1 MFALATFVTFV
12 FGLVVLAVF
21 AAAVALI
28 PFRRPSH

>member
-1 MFALATFVTFV
+1 MYVLPTFIAFVLGLA
-12 FGLVVLAVF
+12 VLAVF

>member
-1 MFALATFVTFV
+1 MVVLATFMAFV
-12 FGLVVLAVF
+12 LGLPVLAVF

>member
-1 MFALATFVTFV
+1 MYVIVTFIAFV
-12 FGLVVLAVF
+12 LGLAVLAVF